1 MRSWTWEFSL
11 EKGQMEFE
19 GSSSGFASI
28 LKSDEQ
34 RSNKQRSSLTK
45 GATLFASMTSK
56 SDAGENAQNWRVG
69 ISDTSQQGFA
79 LHR

>member
-1 MRSWTWEFSL
+1 
-11 EKGQMEFE
+11 MEFE

-56 SDAGENAQNWRVG
+56 SDPGQNAQN
-69 ISDTSQQGFA
+69 
-79 LHR
+79 

>member
-1 MRSWTWEFSL
+1 
-11 EKGQMEFE
+11 MEFE

-34 RSNKQRSSLTK
+34 RSSKQRSSLTK

-56 SDAGENAQNWRVG
+56 SDAGENAQN
-69 ISDTSQQGFA
+69 
-79 LHR
+79 